1 MSHAPVSGPDERAIT
16 PLYRTAS
23 LIIAVGVS
31 AIAATAIA
39 VARNFPG
46 TGQPTDPGAS
56 RFPII
61 YAAVL
66 ILLCVIMAVDTLRR
80 PIDRATPGLSPAEFL
95 ARAVS
100 VGIGVVLVAIS
111 IWGIGLVGYLPATFA
126 YLLVAMWA
134 MGFRHPLW
142 LVALAALMTGALYA
156 AFSLGLNVP
165 LPVGSLFE

>member
-1 MSHAPVSGPDERAIT
+1 MSHSPATGPDARAVT
-16 PLYRTAS
+16 PLYRNAS
-23 LIIAVGVS
+23 LAIAVIVS
-31 AIAATAIA
+31 AIAATAIS
-39 VARNFPG
+39 VARHFPG

-66 ILLCVIMAVDTLRR
+66 IVLCVVMAVDTLRR
-80 PIDRATPGLSPAEFL
+80 PVDRATPGLSRDAFL

-100 VGIGVVLVAIS
+100 VVIGVLLVAVS
-111 IWGIGLVGYLPATFA
+111 IWAIGLIGYLPATFA

-142 LVALAALMTGALYA
+142 LVVLAVVMTGALYA
-156 AFSLGLNVP
+156 AFSIGLNVP